1 MGVMVAALAAI
12 AQTTPASDDRD
23 RAANLMAEGLKRLG
37 QRTPETLHEAAAD
50 YQEAADLW
58 RKLGDTPKQLEALLN
73 LAGAHFYLHETSQ
86 ASAFLTEALDLA
98 RASGN
103 RAVEGTVLVSLAILH
118 DNPGDRQQAIEEL
131 AQARKIFE
139 ALGDKNSELQV
150 VGMQGYTL
158 QMAKDFPAAIEAYER
173 GLALSREGG
182 NRKVEAIMLLRLA
195 QMNEMLPQ
203 REASEKAAALFAQAV
218 PLLQADSDRPN
229 EAMAWWGLGMMNDN
243 LDRID
248 QARDAYLKALPLLP
262 DLKNSQAGGKILLSL
277 AIDEEKLQQM
287 EKALEHYEQALPL
300 LASAHD
306 ELSQYNGEMHLG
318 KVHETLGDNAKALE
332 TYQAA
337 AAVAYAEG
345 DKPAEGTAYLRIGTL
360 QFNSRAWNEALT
372 AYGEAEKLFEAAG
385 NGRGEALALAG
396 MGGAYMS
403 VGEYKKKLDC
413 SMRELALVQDGD
425 DPVSKAAALLAVGD
439 SYNALHESKKAL
451 DYLDQALTLNEQEP
465 AGKATVLAEKG
476 EVYYEMGN
484 QTKALQLQS
493 DALDIVRSLGNPVAE
508 AKVLNDIG
516 LTYSAMGEKA
526 KALEAFQKVL
536 ESARARKDI
545 QQQSAT
551 LNNLARLHQDFG
563 DNKEA
568 DKLYAES
575 LDLVHQAGDRYQEAH
590 TRSAL
595 GMLYHSFGEEQKA
608 IDTLN
613 EALEEDR
620 SIEDRHGEAVT
631 LNNLA
636 IVYSDTGETQK
647 ALDIQNSAR
656 SIFRDLDDESEDA
669 GALSNIG
676 SIYQSLGLYERAEVY
691 FLQAREKQQQ
701 FGDEDG
707 EAATLNNLGVVKQN
721 QEEPLEALRYFEQS
735 LPLIEKSGNRT
746 AQARLLASMAIA
758 LSDTGH
764 PPAEAIE
771 KLNRSLQIARET
783 GDVDIEAL
791 ALHNLGSVY
800 SQLGDPDKALAHYR
814 QALGLWRQIRSES
827 AAAISLGSL
836 AYCDFDLGRIDEA
849 KTLARQES
857 AAKLTILSKILSFTS
872 EQQRLAY
879 LDIFHPY
886 RLFPILK
893 GTETDLAAA
902 VLRYKGVVLDSIV
915 EDRLLAEAGQGTED
929 QKLVEQLNLDKR
941 QLGQLLLQPA
951 QKLSVETN
959 QRIEALEGEVEK
971 IEGQLAQHVTGLGQA
986 RHALGVTPEQVQP
999 TIPNDGALIEYLR
1012 YGHYLGKGKS
1022 EPRYGAIVLF
1032 SKGAPLWIPL
1042 GKANEIE
1049 HLVRRYL
1056 TLVRGSPEEDEL
1068 SANLQALYEV
1078 LWAPIG
1084 QTLPSQ
1090 TKSIIIS
1097 PDGQLNFISF
1107 ATLLTKDQHFLAE
1120 RYSVQYVSSGRDL
1133 LREVRPS
1140 TAKEVVL
1147 FANPDFN
1154 LGSTAML
1161 AKADNRSADAGAVR
1175 GSEKR
1180 DIEDWSFGSLTG
1192 TQKESD
1198 NLIKKFIGWG
1208 WMSTDFTAKEATKE
1222 ALLKIHSPF
1231 ILHLATHG
1239 FFAKEDP
1246 TSANTE
1252 PESSLKAGQSVTK
1265 SKFFKN
1271 PMHRSG
1277 LALAGAQS
1285 TIEAWGREEVPPV
1298 ENDGILTAEDVS
1310 TLDLQGTWLVT
1321 LSACDTGSGQARAG
1335 EGVMGLR
1342 RGFMQAGAQNLLMT
1356 LWPISDEVTVQ
1367 IMSDFYEAAHKSGN
1381 APEALA
1387 EVQREWLVQLRD
1399 GKGPK
1404 FDTVKDAI
1412 KGRGGLAKAV
1422 NLAGPFIMSS
1432 QGKP

>member
-12 AQTTPASDDRD
+12 AKTTPASDDRD

-58 RKLGDTPKQLEALLN
+58 RKLGDTPKQLGALLN
-73 LAGAHFYLHETSQ
+73 LAGAHFYLHEISQ
-86 ASAFLTEALDLA
+86 ASAFLNQALDLA

-103 RAVEGTVLVSLAILH
+103 RAGEGTVLVSLAILH
-118 DNPGDRQQAIEEL
+118 DNPGDRQQAIDEL

-139 ALGDKNSELQV
+139 ALGDKNAELQV
-150 VGMQGYTL
+150 VGMQGSKL

-173 GLALSREGG
+173 GLALSREAG
-182 NRKVEAIMLLRLA
+182 NRKVEAMMLLRLA

-218 PLLQADSDRPN
+218 PLLQADSDRLN

-262 DLKNSQAGGKILLSL
+262 DLKNSQAGGRILLSL

-287 EKALEHYEQALPL
+287 EKAVEHYEQALPL

-318 KVHETLGDNAKALE
+318 KVRETLGDNAKALE
-332 TYQAA
+332 AYQAA
-337 AAVAYAEG
+337 VAVAHAAE
-345 DKPAEGTAYLRIGTL
+345 DKSAGGTAYLRIGTL
-360 QFNSRAWNEALT
+360 QFNSCAWNEALT
-372 AYGEAEKLFEAAG
+372 AYGEAERLFEAAG
-385 NGRGEALALAG
+385 NGRGEASALAG

-425 DPVSKAAALLAVGD
+425 GPVSKAAALLAVGD

-656 SIFRDLDDESEDA
+656 SIFRDLDDESENA

-721 QEEPLEALRYFEQS
+721 QGEPLEALRYFEQS
-735 LPLIEKSGNRT
+735 LPLIEKLGNRT

-800 SQLGDPDKALAHYR
+800 SQLGEPDKALEHYR
-814 QALGLWRQIRSES
+814 QALGLWSQIRSES

-902 VLRYKGVVLDSIV
+902 VLRYKGVVLDSII
-915 EDRLLAEAGQGTED
+915 EDRLLAEASQGSDD
-929 QKLVEQLNLDKR
+929 QKLVEQLNVDKR

-971 IEGQLAQHVTGLGQA
+971 IEGQLAQHVAGLGQA

-1049 HLVRRYL
+1049 HLVRRYG
-1056 TLVRGSPEEDEL
+1056 TLVRGSPQEEEL
-1068 SANLQALYEV
+1068 SANLQALYEA

-1084 QTLPSQ
+1084 QALPSQ
-1090 TKSIIIS
+1090 TKRIIIS
-1097 PDGQLNFISF
+1097 PDGQLNFVSF
-1107 ATLLTKDQHFLAE
+1107 ATLLTKDKQFLAE
-1120 RYSVQYVSSGRDL
+1120 KYDVQYVASGRDL
-1133 LREVRPS
+1133 LRELKPS
-1140 TAKEVVL
+1140 IAKEVVL
-1147 FANPDFN
+1147 FANPDFD
-1154 LGSTAML
+1154 LVSTPML
-1161 AKADNRSADAGAVR
+1161 AKADNGSGSKSIR

-1180 DIEDWSFGSLTG
+1180 EIEDWSFESLTG
-1192 TQKESD
+1192 TQKERD
-1198 NLIKKFIGWG
+1198 ELIEKFAGWG
-1208 WMSTDFTAKEATKE
+1208 WTPSDFTAKGATKE
-1222 ALLKIHSPF
+1222 ALLKIHSPY

-1246 TSANTE
+1246 NSAKTE
-1252 PESSLKAGQSVTK
+1252 TESSLSERQSVTK
-1265 SKFFKN
+1265 SRFFKN

-1277 LALAGAQS
+1277 LALAGAQT
-1285 TIEAWGREEVPPV
+1285 TIEAWKRDEVPPV

-1321 LSACDTGSGQARAG
+1321 LSACDTGSGEARAG

-1342 RGFMQAGAQNLLMT
+1342 RGFIQAGAQNLLMT

-1367 IMSDFYEAAHKSGN
+1367 IMSDFYDAAHNTGN

-1387 EVQREWLVQLRD
+1387 EVQRNWLVKLRTE
-1399 GKGPK
+1399 K
-1404 FDTVKDAI
+1404 
-1412 KGRGGLAKAV
+1412 GLAQAV